1 MLLVHAFACSFMEQV
16 SLQLLLKKKQALE
29 SGWGGSG
36 MGGILN
42 GGHDRN
48 DGIEVGKCKRG
59 IKQSGK
65 FHLLRTKCI

>member
-42 GGHDRN
+42 GGHDR
-48 DGIEVGKCKRG
+48 KMA
-59 IKQSGK
+59 
-65 FHLLRTKCI
+65 